1 MTRFA
6 CLALPSALLLAACAS
21 TAPRHVADGARA
33 RLAVLEST
41 DLHAN
46 VLSYDYYR
54 LAEDRS
60 IGFERM
66 ATLVAQAR
74 AEFPNTLLFDAG
86 DTIQGTALADYQAL
100 VHPLGCDEELAI
112 YRAMDALGY
121 DGGTIGNHEFNYG
134 LPFLA
139 QVTGHPIAADGVE
152 PKKCAGPRFPLV
164 LSNADATRGGQP
176 IYPPYAV
183 LERTLKLTDAH
194 GRETTAPIR
203 IGIVG
208 FTPPPIVE
216 WDRRNLEGKVV
227 TEGVVEAARRYVPEL
242 RAKGV
247 DLVIAISHGGLDA
260 SPYGPAMENANWY
273 LAREPGIDALLL
285 GHSHT
290 AFPDPGNAQSR
301 FATMPGVDNER
312 GFVHGKPAVMANFF
326 GKSLGVLDLS
336 LVRTNGR
343 WTIDAA
349 QSHAEVRNVRG
360 KDGTSVAADPRIA
373 PLVAGAH
380 AATIDYVSRPIGD
393 TAFAMTSHFV
403 ELGNVSALQV
413 INDAQR
419 DYAARYI
426 AANLPQYAGV
436 PVLSA
441 AAPFKTGFSAT
452 NDYTDVEPGPLAIHN
467 AADLY
472 LYPNT
477 LTAVKIDGAT
487 LKGWLERSAGR
498 FRRIDPTKKEPQDLI
513 DRTFSGYNFDVIQ
526 GGLTYAIDVTKA
538 QGGRIRD
545 LAYKGT
551 PVDPAQTFIV
561 VTNNY
566 RASGGGHFPG
576 LDGSNIVV
584 SAPDANRD
592 VVIAWIR
599 ARRHL
604 TRAQDGSDRNWH
616 FAPVRTAGPV
626 VVTSESGKLAAAKAN
641 AIDGVS
647 LLRDNGDGSSTY
659 AIDLSA
665 AGNPKTPPFPR
676 AREPG
681 DLKPLKEQGAGSP
694 LSRGGQAKS
703 GLSMRPSALAAAA
716 RHARSQRIR

>member
-1 MTRFA
+1 MPTLRA
-6 CLALPSALLLAACAS
+6 SLLLPLLLAAACSPLPGRRPAN
-21 TAPRHVADGARA
+21 VVDGTRA
-33 RLAVLEST
+33 RIAILEST
-41 DLHAN
+41 DLHSN
-46 VLSYDYYR
+46 ILSYDYYR
-54 LAEDRS
+54 LAEDKS
-60 IGFERM
+60 LGFERM
-66 ATLVAQAR
+66 ATLVKQAR

-100 VHPLGCDEELAI
+100 VHPLGCEEELAI

-139 QVTGHPIAADGVE
+139 QVTGHPIHADGVAA
-152 PKKCAGPRFPLV
+152 KACAGPHFPLV
-164 LSNADATRGGQP
+164 LSNADATRDGQP

-183 LERTLKLTDAH
+183 LERTLKLTAAD

-203 IGIVG
+203 IGIIG

-216 WDRRNLEGKVV
+216 WDRRNLEGKVE
-227 TEGVVEAARRYVPEL
+227 TRGIVEAARRYVPEL

-260 SPYGPAMENANWY
+260 SPYGPTMENANWH
-273 LAREPGIDALLL
+273 LAQEPGIDALLL

-301 FATMPGVDNER
+301 FASMPDVDNVR

-349 QSHAEVRNVRG
+349 QSHAEVRNVRS
-360 KDGTSVAADPRIA
+360 KDGAFADADPRIA
-373 PLVAGAH
+373 PLVGAVH
-380 AATIDYVSRPIGD
+380 AATIDYVSQPIGD
-393 TAFAMTSHFV
+393 TDFAMTSYFA
-403 ELGNVSALQV
+403 ELGNVSALQPV
-413 INDAQR
+413 NTAQR
-419 DYAARYI
+419 EYVEQYVAK
-426 AANLPQYAGV
+426 NLPQYTGI

-452 NDYTDVEPGPLAIHN
+452 DDYTDIEPGPLAIHN

-487 LKGWLERSAGR
+487 VKAWLEHSAGR
-498 FRRIDPTKKEPQDLI
+498 FNRIDPAKHEPQELVN
-513 DRTFSGYNFDVIQ
+513 RKFSGYNFDVIQ
-526 GGLTYAIDVTKA
+526 GGLSYAIDVTRP
-538 QGGRIRD
+538 QGERIRE
-545 LAYKGT
+545 LAFHGKAI
-551 PVDPAQTFIV
+551 DPAQAFIV

-576 LDGSNIVV
+576 LDGSNIVL

-592 VVIAWIR
+592 VLIAWVRERKHVTR
-599 ARRHL
+599 AR
-604 TRAQDGSDRNWH
+604 DGSDRNWH
-616 FAPVRTAGPV
+616 FVPVRTAGPV
-626 VVTSESGKLAAAKAN
+626 VITSASGKLAVAQAAG
-641 AIDGVS
+641 IEGVS
-647 LLRDNGDGSSTY
+647 LIKDNGDGSSAYT
-659 AIDLSA
+659 IDLSA
-665 AGNPKTPPFPR
+665 GVQP
-676 AREPG
+676 
-681 DLKPLKEQGAGSP
+681 
-694 LSRGGQAKS
+694 
-703 GLSMRPSALAAAA
+703 AAA
-716 RHARSQRIR
+716 RHAKGRHVR